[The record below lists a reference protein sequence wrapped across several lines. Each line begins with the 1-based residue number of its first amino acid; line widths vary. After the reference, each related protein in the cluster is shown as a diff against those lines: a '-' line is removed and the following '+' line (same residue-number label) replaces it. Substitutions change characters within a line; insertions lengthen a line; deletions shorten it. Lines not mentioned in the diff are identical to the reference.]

1 MVNGAQVT
9 DLQFC
14 AHSLQVETCI
24 KCVFGDPE
32 QSDVWLSSYSGASVY
47 HATDDCSLLIGGKQK
62 QGTLQNPDVLV
73 SREYA
78 SFRNLRK
85 CSECYA
91 AAGPRTWTTTEIA
104 QQNRRIDYKLQLAV
118 HMTPLAN
125 LAQIAS
131 DKALHPWR
139 GEERSALPSVDISS
153 PQQRAARARI
163 VVDGTSS
170 AVDEFVPFALTPRS
184 EFWRRI
190 VDPPDASESVT
201 PAATDFAI
209 LVSDYGTLRR
219 NADIVISSGD
229 AGSAGARF
237 ATSDDAL
244 PQLLSARAGGNRDWP
259 LEQAE
264 LLVRGFV
271 PTLRIRHIVVS
282 DQAKRQQVEELF
294 SQRDKPPVVSVR
306 PEWFAL

>member
-1 MVNGAQVT
+1 MGNGVQIT
-9 DLQFC
+9 DLRFC

-32 QSDVWLSSYSGASVY
+32 QPDVWLSSYSGASVY
-47 HATDDCSLLIGGKQK
+47 HATDDCSLLMGGKQK
-62 QGTLQNPDVLV
+62 QGTLHNPEVLV

-78 SFRNLRK
+78 LFRNLPK

-91 AAGPRTWTTTEIA
+91 PTGPRTWTTTEIA
-104 QQNRRIDYKLQLAV
+104 QQNRRVDYKLQLAL
-118 HMTPLAN
+118 HLTPIAN

-139 GEERSALPSVDISS
+139 SEERSAIPS
-153 PQQRAARARI
+153 
-163 VVDGTSS
+163 GTSS
-170 AVDEFVPFALTPRS
+170 TVDEYVPFALTPRS
-184 EFWRRI
+184 EFWRGI
-190 VDPPDASESVT
+190 IDPPDASESAT

-209 LVSDYGTLRR
+209 LVSNYATLRR

-229 AGSAGARF
+229 AGSADALF
-237 ATSDDAL
+237 ETNDDAL
-244 PQLLSARAGGNRDWP
+244 PQLLSDRADGNRDWR

-264 LLVRGFV
+264 LLVRGSV
-271 PTLRIRHIVVS
+271 PTSRISHIVVS
-282 DQAKRQQVEELF
+282 DQAKLQQVEELF

-306 PEWFAL
+306 PEWFEL